1 MEKVS
6 ALRQP
11 RSAKPMGAIVIE
23 KGLKSRNTVLPQIA
37 SDKRHK
43 NTNGKDAW
51 LRQRA
56 GIRHFIAAMRRAAT
70 ATFVRERP
78 TK

>member
-1 MEKVS
+1 
-6 ALRQP
+6 
-11 RSAKPMGAIVIE
+11 MGAIVIE
-23 KGLKSRNTVLPQIA
+23 KGLKGRNTVLPQIA
-37 SDKRHK
+37 SDKRHE
-43 NTNGKDAW
+43 NTNAKDAR

-56 GIRHFIAAMRRAAT
+56 GIRHFIAAVRRAVT